1 MHLESGLTVPD
12 SVLINVEE
20 LRVGMFVRLDIG
32 WMNHPFPTSSFR
44 ITSADQIQVLRDL
57 GLTQVHYLPSKSVL
71 ADGASAQGE
80 NASSRPVDGE
90 PGDAVAS
97 DEAPTT
103 PPERPAQGASHTGV
117 DGLARETNAALQS
130 RSHARFQAAAT
141 LYAEVVAGVESQ
153 PADMRLRVQALV
165 RADVA
170 ELMEAENYAVH
181 LLAQVAGQRQVK
193 HSVNVMV
200 LALLLGRSLGL
211 GAASLRDLAAAG
223 LLHDIG
229 KIELPAHIA
238 EPGAALG
245 DADRQLYEE
254 HVQRSMALARR
265 MGFEADVVQ
274 AIGDHHEMIDGSGF
288 PRHAKSA
295 QISRHGQ
302 ILALVNRYD
311 RLCNPLHGEASHTPH
326 EALARLFAQ
335 ERKRFDAASV
345 LAAFIR
351 MMGVY
356 PPGSIVQLGDG
367 RFARVVSS
375 NAQSPLRPC
384 VLPFEAGVPL
394 GEARELDLGTGGG
407 MGIGGGIR
415 RSVKFDALPAQ
426 VLEFFQPAQQMCY
439 FFERVPRQGPPE
451 SAAR

>member
-1 MHLESGLTVPD
+1 
-12 SVLINVEE
+12 
-20 LRVGMFVRLDIG
+20 MFVRLDVG

-44 ITSADQIQVLRDL
+44 IVSEDQIQVLRDL
-57 GLTQVHYLPSKSVL
+57 GLTQVRHVPSKSVL
-71 ADGASAQGE
+71 ADGAQGLDEHASGRSA
-80 NASSRPVDGE
+80 DG
-90 PGDAVAS
+90 GFVDAVAP
-97 DEAPTT
+97 DDAPMA
-103 PPERPAQGASHTGV
+103 PPVRPAQGAFAGGGGV
-117 DGLARETNAALQS
+117 ARETNAALQL
-130 RSHARFQAAAT
+130 RAHAHFQAAAE
-141 LYAEVVAGVESQ
+141 LYAEVVAGVQAQ
-153 PADMRLRVQALV
+153 PAEMRTKVQALV
-165 RADVA
+165 RDDVT

-245 DADRQLYEE
+245 AADRELYEE

-288 PRHAKSA
+288 PRHAKGV

-356 PPGSIVQLGDG
+356 PPGSVVQLGDG

-384 VLPFEAGVPL
+384 VLPFEAGVSL
-394 GEARELDLGTGGG
+394 SEARELDLGLGGG

-415 RSVKFDALPAQ
+415 RSVKFDALPAEA
-426 VLEFFQPAQQMCY
+426 LEFFQPTQQMCY